1 MGGWAKWLAVLAIGS
16 LAAFLPAA
24 FVRAAG
30 PVLTKGPYLQNPSS
44 TAITVQYEASAPG
57 DGFVRFGAGDVMDQ
71 VAPALAHE
79 KVESG
84 GDSKTRKPA
93 KGPAYLY
100 RARLTGLKPGTVYR
114 YQVVLSGDMAAE
126 GLPPPRTFRTFPD
139 APEPIVFIAYGDS
152 RSNPIRHR
160 ALASHFM
167 EHKPAFILHNGDM
180 VGNSSSYDQWGPE
193 FFAPLD
199 DVIDRVPILV
209 ARGSHEPDPKPVL
222 RFFDFPDGRLWYSF
236 TCGPVHVVVLDSR
249 QEKIEVLRW
258 LEADLAAATAPW
270 KIAMYHNPSFNL
282 ASHKSDSG
290 RTTFL
295 PILEKYGVD
304 VVLAGH
310 SHLYERF
317 KPLYPT
323 APAPGLVSQVTSSDG
338 AVTVADVP
346 RHPITF
352 ITTGG
357 GGARLHGAVQ
367 NQVLAKASKLYH
379 YCVFT
384 VDAETLHLQTLG
396 PDEREIDSL
405 TITKKSG
412 LYDPAYLAEALPMQ
426 KAVFAQG
433 SIRLASPTL
442 PGIPTGSTIPI
453 SLKIKFPT
461 LTEPVFA
468 SVGLAE
474 SSADDYD
481 MDPVTVL
488 VPPGKEVGLVLK
500 VEPRQRVT
508 LEKDPDDRYVSHLE
522 PPLRFVL
529 RAKAITFEQTL
540 ESSDVVLR
548 KPEPDTPEP
557 EPKKPD
563 ATKPAAKKPA
573 PKTP

>member
-1 MGGWAKWLAVLAIGS
+1 MGRCPKWLAE
-16 LAAFLPAA
+16 LAAGALAVLPQVAMAQAA
-24 FVRAAG
+24 D
-30 PVLTKGPYLQNPSS
+30 PVITKGPYLQNPSS

-57 DGFVRFGAGDVMDQ
+57 DGLVRFGDGGALDR
-71 VAPALAHE
+71 VAPAVAHE
-79 KVESG
+79 KMESRV
-84 GDSKTRKPA
+84 DSRTRKPS
-93 KGPAYLY
+93 KWPVYLY

-114 YQVVLSGDMAAE
+114 YQVAPSGDMAAE
-126 GLPPPRTFRTFPD
+126 ELPPPRTFRTFPD
-139 APEPIVFIAYGDS
+139 TPEPITFIAYGDS
-152 RSNPIRHR
+152 RSNPARHR

-193 FFAPLD
+193 FFSPLQ
-199 DVIDRVPILV
+199 DVIDQVPILV

-222 RFFDFPDGRLWYSF
+222 RLFDFPDGRLWYSF
-236 TCGPVHVVVLDSR
+236 DCGPVHVVVLDSK
-249 QEKIEVLRW
+249 EDKIEVLRW

-304 VVLAGH
+304 VVLSGH

-323 APAPGLVSQVTSSDG
+323 SPAASLESKVVSAGSG
-338 AVTVADVP
+338 ATVADAPP
-346 RHPITF
+346 RPITF

-367 NQVLAKASKLYH
+367 NPILAKASRLYH

-384 VDAETLHLQTLG
+384 VNADTLRLLTLG
-396 PDEREIDSL
+396 ADGQEIDRL
-405 TITKKSG
+405 TITKTRG
-412 LYDPAYLAEALPMQ
+412 LYDPAYLAEALPMA

-433 SIRLASPTL
+433 IIRLASPTL
-442 PGIPTGSTIPI
+442 PGIPTGSVITV
-453 SLKIKFPT
+453 SLRIKFPS

-474 SSADDYD
+474 SSAEDYA
-481 MDPVTVL
+481 MNPVTL
-488 VPPGKEVGLVLK
+488 EVPPGKEVGLVLK
-500 VEPRQRVT
+500 VEPQQKVA
-508 LEKDPDDRYVSHLE
+508 LEKDPADPYVSHLE

-540 ESSDVVLR
+540 ETSDVVLR
-548 KPEPDTPEP
+548 RAEPDTPEP
-557 EPKKPD
+557 EPKKPS
-563 ATKPAAKKPA
+563 ARKPAAK
-573 PKTP
+573 TP

>member
-1 MGGWAKWLAVLAIGS
+1 
-16 LAAFLPAA
+16 
-24 FVRAAG
+24 
-30 PVLTKGPYLQNPSS
+30 
-44 TAITVQYEASAPG
+44 
-57 DGFVRFGAGDVMDQ
+57 
-71 VAPALAHE
+71 
-79 KVESG
+79 
-84 GDSKTRKPA
+84 
-93 KGPAYLY
+93 
-100 RARLTGLKPGTVYR
+100 
-114 YQVVLSGDMAAE
+114 
-126 GLPPPRTFRTFPD
+126 
-139 APEPIVFIAYGDS
+139 
-152 RSNPIRHR
+152 
-160 ALASHFM
+160 
-167 EHKPAFILHNGDM
+167 
-180 VGNSSSYDQWGPE
+180 
-193 FFAPLD
+193 
-199 DVIDRVPILV
+199 
-209 ARGSHEPDPKPVL
+209 
-222 RFFDFPDGRLWYSF
+222 
-236 TCGPVHVVVLDSR
+236 
-249 QEKIEVLRW
+249 
-258 LEADLAAATAPW
+258 
-270 KIAMYHNPSFNL
+270 
-282 ASHKSDSG
+282 
-290 RTTFL
+290 
-295 PILEKYGVD
+295 
-304 VVLAGH
+304 
-310 SHLYERF
+310 
-317 KPLYPT
+317 
-323 APAPGLVSQVTSSDG
+323 
-338 AVTVADVP
+338 
-346 RHPITF
+346 
-352 ITTGG
+352 
-357 GGARLHGAVQ
+357 
-367 NQVLAKASKLYH
+367 
-379 YCVFT
+379 
-384 VDAETLHLQTLG
+384 VDAESLHLQTLG

-488 VPPGKEVGLVLK
+488 VQPGKEVGLVLK

-573 PKTP
+573 AKTSQ